1 MEYNNNP
8 TVIIKNTQNNV
19 SNQKPPDKKSTKN
32 IFSPS
37 VTPITSAFKKKITTS
52 TMKTP
57 KKNNSNIPLPKSKNF
72 QNKHQYYLL
81 HQKSNVYSKNLIKK
95 NYESCSNLNKINKS
109 NGRSMSQF
117 SLDYET
123 QNQQII
129 NLSNKNQKYITDTED
144 DKSNHNIKKKQTQT
158 QIQINS
164 IHDISN
170 FKKNDENNK
179 NALNSNTAFY
189 TNISNYTNFTNHNN
203 NFHNYHDDEE
213 NNLTYNTSTYE
224 SSNNIS
230 IKHKPLLKFDNKMK
244 KGYYSENDNK
254 KEKNVILNIEEIL
267 MIEEKLYTIIK
278 CIQKNST
285 CAEECFEFF
294 NTFFN
299 TEFSLNFE
307 KYFIID
313 DYIKIVKRAVNINIF
328 SIMLCYYVSFDENIF
343 FICRLKLNEIMT
355 MNHMILILISKYLLN
370 KILDNNFWVIKLSQL
385 ISKYDPI
392 PKNTIHIFKDIIFYC
407 NILIKIIPII
417 LQQIPNINNIFQKI
431 FSKLDDYNSAELFH
445 IYRENIHRNL
455 NQNGSIFASSS
466 YFMNNSDNTNCNIP
480 VPFIHFKQTKN
491 YTLVLDLDET
501 LIHFK
506 MNPNDEESGTIQIRP
521 YLYNFL
527 DKIKNYYE
535 LVVFTAATQEYADPI
550 IDAIEQNKKY
560 FDYRL
565 YRIHTIIID
574 NDFVK
579 DLSKLGRD
587 LSKVIIVDNMKQNYK
602 LQKNNGINIRPF
614 WGKDDDDTA
623 LIDLLDILIKIAE
636 KNLDV
641 RVGLKIFKEDIINK
655 VTSNIFR
662 RTQL

>member
-1 MEYNNNP
+1 MDYNNKP
-8 TVIIKNTQNNV
+8 MVISKNTQKNLP
-19 SNQKPPDKKSTKN
+19 NQKPIDKKSTQN
-32 IFSPS
+32 VFSPQII
-37 VTPITSAFKKKITTS
+37 PITSTFKKKITVS
-52 TMKTP
+52 KMKTP
-57 KKNNSNIPLPKSKNF
+57 KKKNSNVISLQKSKNF
-72 QNKHQYYLL
+72 QNQNNLL
-81 HQKSNVYSKNLIKK
+81 YPKPTIYSKNLIKK
-95 NYESCSNLNKINKS
+95 NCESCNNLNKVNKG
-109 NGRSMSQF
+109 NGRSMTQF
-117 SLDYET
+117 SLENET
-123 QNQQII
+123 QQIKT
-129 NLSNKNQKYITDTED
+129 SFDSNQKYITDTED
-144 DKSNHNIKKKQTQT
+144 NKSNRNLKRRKTQT
-158 QIQINS
+158 QIQINR
-164 IHDISN
+164 INDISN
-170 FKKNDENNK
+170 LKKNDENNI
-179 NALNSNTAFY
+179 NILNNNTALH
-189 TNISNYTNFTNHNN
+189 TNISNFTNYSNK
-203 NFHNYHDDEE
+203 YHDEEE

-230 IKHKPLLKFDNKMK
+230 IKHKNLSKLYDSKMK

-254 KEKNVILNIEEIL
+254 KQKNVILNIEEIL

-285 CAEECFEFF
+285 CVEESFEFF

-299 TEFSLNFE
+299 TELSSNFE
-307 KYFIID
+307 KFFIND

-328 SIMLCYYVSFDENIF
+328 SIMLCYYVSFDVNIY
-343 FICRLKLNEIMT
+343 FICRIKLNEIMT
-355 MNHMILILISKYLLN
+355 MNHMVLILISKYLLN

-392 PKNTIHIFKDIIFYC
+392 PKNTVHIFKDIIFYC
-407 NILIKIIPII
+407 NILIKMIPII
-417 LQQIPNINNIFQKI
+417 LLQIPNINNIFQKI
-431 FSKLDDYNSAELFH
+431 FNELDNYDSAELFN

-455 NQNGSIFASSS
+455 NKNGSIFASSS
-466 YFMNNSDNTNCNIP
+466 YFMNNSNNTNCNIP
-480 VPFIHFKQTKN
+480 VPFINFKQTKD

-501 LIHFK
+501 MIHFK
-506 MNPNDEESGTIQIRP
+506 MNPNNEESGTIQIRP

-527 DKIKNYYE
+527 DIIKNYYE

-565 YRIHTIIID
+565 YRIHTSIID

-623 LIDLLDILIKIAE
+623 LIDLLEILITIVQK
-636 KNLDV
+636 KLDV